1 MRFASPSHW
10 LLAAVAAAAI
20 DFAGAATAVAQVR
33 LSALDDVRRDVAP
46 GDVVTIVRATGD
58 PIKGRLLRFGD
69 TTLDI
74 RTEAQA
80 TTGQRQRLDVTIP
93 LTDLKSLER
102 PRDSS
107 RNGALIGAGVGGG
120 FSLAMFVHAAA
131 VDFNEIDEWGAG
143 YLAAGATSTGIGAL
157 AGWAIDRAHSKP
169 HIRFDAPSP
178 RTVTIRAV
186 PLLSR
191 GPGMAIVLSF

>member
-46 GDVVTIVRATGD
+46 GDVVTIVRATGG

-143 YLAAGATSTGIGAL
+143 YLAAGAISTGIGAL

-178 RTVTIRAV
+178 RTVMIRAV